1 MLTVMKD
8 FIQKVLTEL
17 NENKNIK
24 SNSLVKMV
32 SESVNKSILNK
43 QSSEFIYK
51 QLKVDL
57 KSINE
62 HLKNQTID
70 NLLSQFEKNETT
82 TDSVIEEMTRLGDL
96 KSQLS
101 NIKESN
107 AYSDPIISSAVNRY
121 EVMLESQ
128 VEFKLYP
135 SFINEFSRF
144 STEKS
149 VNIAVGVISK
159 VLESNDEDLEML
171 FNIYE
176 MSGISSKLYTGVVSE
191 LKEMLINESYSSD
204 IINLK
209 FGKTNLPL
217 ITNLV
222 NNLKILESKK
232 DNKFTLGSGD
242 TDNRIQNTIAPTL
255 NLDKGNVISYIDDR
269 FMRISESID
278 RKQGDTIHIN
288 EAGFVISTVNPNVVL
303 KENKEFYSLCE
314 SFARLGFKQEGDMV
328 TSSLIKNFK
337 LGFSFN
343 ESNELDVYLND
354 NKVDSID
361 SINVTEALVM
371 ETSQIK
377 HYVNN
382 LLENTKDLVN
392 LKFIKTI
399 SNDKAIAE
407 STIFELNGNYFLCK
421 KVNSAQR
428 EWSKVNE
435 HDMFTYFKENYNYDI
450 SSIYSNAINET
461 ALKIKAI
468 ETRKGTILENVSK
481 LETAVSEIA
490 TALGSPKLQ
499 KGAIPKLEKLKGSI
513 ESNISSLKEEYVS
526 LDLAK

>member
-1 MLTVMKD
+1 MKD

-17 NENKNIK
+17 NNNEKIK

-32 SESVNKSILNK
+32 AESVNKSILNK
-43 QSSEFIYK
+43 DSSESIYK
-51 QLKVDL
+51 QLKTDL
-57 KSINE
+57 SSINE
-62 HLKNQTID
+62 HLRDQTIET
-70 NLLSQFEKNETT
+70 LLSQFEKNETT
-82 TDSVIEEMTRLGDL
+82 TDSSIEKMTRIGDL
-96 KSQLS
+96 RTQLS

-121 EVMLESQ
+121 EEMLESQ
-128 VEFKLYP
+128 VEFKIYP

-149 VNIAVGVISK
+149 VNEAVEIISK

-176 MSGISSKLYTGVVSE
+176 MSGFNSKLYTGVVSE

-232 DNKFTLGSGD
+232 STEFTLGSGD
-242 TDNRIQNTIAPTL
+242 TANKIHGTIAPTI
-255 NLDKGNVISYIDDR
+255 NLDGGNVISYIDDR
-269 FMRISESID
+269 FMRISESNDKIE
-278 RKQGDTIHIN
+278 GDTVHIN
-288 EAGFVISTVNPNVVL
+288 EAGFTISTVNPEIVL

-314 SFARLGFKQEGDMV
+314 SFARLGFKQEGDMI

-354 NKVDSID
+354 TKVDSID

-382 LLENTKDLVN
+382 VLENIKDVVN
-392 LKFIKTI
+392 LKFIKNI
-399 SNDKAIAE
+399 SNDKTIAE
-407 STIFELNGNYFLCK
+407 STVFELNGNYFLCK
-421 KVNSAQR
+421 KVNSADR

-450 SSIYSNAINET
+450 SSIYSDAINET
-461 ALKIKAI
+461 SLKIKAI

-481 LETAVSEIA
+481 LEEAVSEIS

-513 ESNISSLKEEYVS
+513 ESNISSLKEEYIS